1 MLVKKIWTILLFITW
16 AGAVQAA
23 VNPWPQD
30 NAGMPAPLP
39 SSTNTAT
46 TPQRILVQP
55 VPNQVPQPSAQN
67 PQQNPALQVLQQMMG
82 RSEFAGGGGGYNTQ
96 SGTGSSL
103 ELGGSGGVGPAGVS
117 LVNVN
122 ACSNQPGKF
131 QFKFGEGEQH
141 ASGCD
146 GQIKMH
152 EDMATFMSNQFGR
165 CVSQAAGGINSFNS
179 GKVYHAGTM
188 GNEAHQRTG
197 SLHNYGLAIDINTIV
212 VDGREYSYKKKDAN
226 TQAFFTK
233 LRQCWGEAANRER
246 AGCLPNRS
254 SGMPHGTIGDEDH
267 RHHNHIHLSLP
278 MCRQYAGNAFMAWYV
293 RLLIGTAHADEKVDE
308 AKLMPPP
315 SNFTHQKIKIPNG
328 EVTVTIEETGGE
340 PIGADHQISLVV
352 KCAAGKSSKEKFG
365 KIEACDFVEAK
376 FNKKA
381 GVVEAIYKTSRM
393 RNGKVACDR
402 VDVAQAKIRCD

>member
-1 MLVKKIWTILLFITW
+1 MTNFWTILLVITLTGP
-16 AGAVQAA
+16 AHAA
-23 VNPWPQD
+23 INPWPKD
-30 NAGMPAPLP
+30 NVGMPAPVP
-39 SSTNTAT
+39 TSTNTAIN
-46 TPQRILVQP
+46 PQRIMVQP
-55 VPNQVPQPSAQN
+55 LPNQAPAPAQN
-67 PQQNPALQVLQQMMG
+67 SQPNPAMQMLQQMMG
-82 RSEFAGGGGGYNTQ
+82 RSEFAGGGGGGYNTQ

-103 ELGGSGGVGPAGVS
+103 EMGGSGGVGPGGAS
-117 LVNVN
+117 LTNVN
-122 ACSNQPGKF
+122 ACSSQPGKF
-131 QFKFGEGEQH
+131 NFKFGH
-141 ASGCD
+141 YPDAGCD

-165 CVSQAAGGINSFNS
+165 CVNQAAGVNSFNS

-212 VDGREYSYKKKDAN
+212 VDGREYSYKNKDGA

-267 RHHNHIHLSLP
+267 RHHNHLHLSLP
-278 MCRQYAGNAFMAWYV
+278 MCRQFAGNAFMAWYIQLV
-293 RLLIGTAHADEKVDE
+293 IGMAHAEEKVDE
-308 AKLMPPP
+308 AKLLPPP
-315 SNFTHQKIKIPNG
+315 SKFTHKKVKIPGG
-328 EVTVTIEETGGE
+328 EVTVTVEETGGE
-340 PIGADHQISLVV
+340 PVGADHQISLTV

-365 KIEACDFVEAK
+365 KIEACDFIEAK

-381 GVVEAIYKTSRM
+381 GVVEAVYKTSRM
-393 RNGKVACDR
+393 RNGKVVCDK
-402 VDVAQAKIRCD
+402 VDVAQAKIRCE